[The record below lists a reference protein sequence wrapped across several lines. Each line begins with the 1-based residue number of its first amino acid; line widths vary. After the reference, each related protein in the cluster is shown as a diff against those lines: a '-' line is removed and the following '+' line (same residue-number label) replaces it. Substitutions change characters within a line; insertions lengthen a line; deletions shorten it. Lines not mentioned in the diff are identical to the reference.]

1 MSAARPVAEAS
12 GLEWCRA
19 GARGMGGANGWALM
33 RRTLCRA
40 YGRRAMAGLVAWAH
54 GWSVRP
60 GRMAEAQCRA
70 VGARRRSGAE
80 GRAVMPRRKRPGV
93 VMVMPRRRYPER
105 REYGDDV
112 GSGVIA
118 GPDGYAPGIDA
129 SRGDCDRTSHCRAA
143 VVVGTAAEGG
153 AEQCSAEQRGEAL
166 HGRTPCV
173 WKEGRRELPAVLH
186 LN

>member
-1 MSAARPVAEAS
+1 MSAARPVTEAS
-12 GLEWCRA
+12 GLERCGA
-19 GARGMGGANGWALM
+19 GARGVGGANGRAPM
-33 RRTLCRA
+33 RRALCRA
-40 YGRRAMAGLVAWAH
+40 HGRMAMAVLRAGPH
-54 GWSVRP
+54 SWSVRP
-60 GRMAEAQCRA
+60 MRRPRAQCRP
-70 VGARRRSGAE
+70 VRARRMSGAE
-80 GRAVMPRRKRPGV
+80 GWAVMPRRKRPGV

-129 SRGDCDRTSHCRAA
+129 SRGDCDRTSHGRAA